1 MSAAVVL
8 PSPFKNHDFKVVIGL
23 VAVVV
28 IAVVTGLAVVVVV
41 VTGLVVVVVVVVI
54 GFVVVLTVVIVIGL
68 VVVVT
73 GVSNNRSF
81 QQCKVDIFI
90 YSILMRIRIFIAI
103 KSYTT
108 THTSI

>member
-8 PSPFKNHDFKVVIGL
+8 PSPFKSPDFKVVIGL

-90 YSILMRIRIFIAI
+90 YSILMRIRIFIA
-103 KSYTT
+103 YTT